1 MSMLTGL
8 AMVESSFVSELGND
22 WTQRPISVFRAL
34 ARGFDRVAAKPFLIL
49 PSILLDMFL
58 WFGPHL
64 TIPSLIDLLTTQ
76 LVIPINADPILVE
89 QVTAVRGALAEF
101 GGRFNLFSSLS
112 TLPAGMPF
120 NLIFSV
126 FSSLLV
132 GLPSLMA
139 MRLPVATPLGEVLIL
154 PVVAPLNIL
163 LTWLGI
169 TVIGVGAGALFN
181 RLLIRQVDPQAQVG
195 SAWLAWGRLLVLA
208 CIGYV
213 SGAVVLFLS
222 GLIASGQGVVYVG
235 LPLLFVA
242 SVYLAFTPHAILRY
256 RMGIWAAIKQSLW
269 FVRWNFIGAFGY
281 IITAFV
287 ILWVSTAQVWSLP
300 NEESWFNLLA
310 IMGHAFVSATILAG
324 SYAFFQGRRQ
334 WLLARIEEMT
344 STRRVPQSSG
354 QDPDDH
360 QQGTQDQV

>member
-1 MSMLTGL
+1 
-8 AMVESSFVSELGND
+8 MVESNFVSEIGKD
-22 WTQRPISVFRAL
+22 WTHRPISVFRAL
-34 ARGFDRVAAKPFLIL
+34 ASGFDRVAARPFLIL
-49 PSILLDMFL
+49 PSMLLDVFL

-64 TIPSLIDLLTTQ
+64 TIPTLIDLLTKE
-76 LVIPINADPILVE
+76 LAIPINADPVLVD
-89 QVTAVRGALAEF
+89 QVTLVRGALAEF
-101 GGRFNLFSSLS
+101 GGRFNLFSSFS

-139 MRLPVATPLGEVLIL
+139 MRMPVATPLGDVLIFPL
-154 PVVAPLNIL
+154 AAPQNIL
-163 LTWLGI
+163 LTWLSISILGI
-169 TVIGVGAGALFN
+169 GAGALFN
-181 RLLIRQVDPQAQVG
+181 RWLIRQVDPQAQIG
-195 SAWLAWGRLLVLA
+195 SVWIAWGRLLALA
-208 CIGYV
+208 SIGYV
-213 SGAVVLFLS
+213 SGAVILFLS

-269 FVRWNFIGAFGY
+269 FVRWNFFGAFGY
-281 IITAFV
+281 IMTAFV

-344 STRRVPQSSG
+344 TTMQVPQSSR

-360 QQGTQDQV
+360 QKGTEDQV